1 MVRATTADEAVS
13 ARSVRRAQVTIKM
26 AFRSIPG
33 AKKYKMEVRS
43 RIAEATLETPPV
55 DPNFAASPNSTDSL
69 SQVSTT
75 PSNALRRASPL
86 RALESADSTSSAAE
100 PPNHVTVAHVGSSHV
115 RERGALTGLAV
126 ELTNSSE
133 PGLDLPD
140 DDSQSAQSNATVIGP
155 DRAYV
160 GWAPLL
166 DTFPR
171 PNASTPLE
179 VLPERA
185 NTVGRS
191 ELQAS
196 FKPEGPSFAYR
207 APPR

>member
-1 MVRATTADEAVS
+1 M
-13 ARSVRRAQVTIKM
+13 TIKM

-100 PPNHVTVAHVGSSHV
+100 PPNNVTVAHVGSSDV

-133 PGLDLPD
+133 PGLERQRTRG
-140 DDSQSAQSNATVIGP
+140 S
-155 DRAYV
+155 RY
-160 GWAPLL
+160 
-166 DTFPR
+166 
-171 PNASTPLE
+171 ASTPGAKPNSLTL
-179 VLPERA
+179 VKQGWIGL
-185 NTVGRS
+185 
-191 ELQAS
+191 AS
-196 FKPEGPSFAYR
+196 S
-207 APPR
+207 